1 MSTAPALAAVIGSPI
16 GHSKSPLLH
25 GHWLKALGIAGHY
38 IPIELQTETF
48 ETGIESLRQLHF
60 RGANVTLP
68 FKEQAF
74 ALADVRTD
82 RATRIGAANT
92 LTFTDGAIHADNT
105 DSYGFLN
112 NLRQN
117 VPGWSASN
125 GPALVLGA
133 GGASRAIIVGLLDEG
148 VPEIRLANRT
158 RSRAD
163 GLAAEFGNRVAPVEW
178 QDLDTALP
186 GAKTIVNT
194 TSLGMDGNGAIPIDL
209 RRADTDAVVTDIVYT
224 PLETPLLKAADTVGL
239 TTVDGLG
246 MLLHQ
251 AVPGFAA
258 WFGQTPVVEQALR
271 DVILSA

>member
-38 IPIELQTETF
+38 IPIELQTATF
-48 ETGIESLRQLHF
+48 ETGIESLRKLHF

-74 ALADVRTD
+74 ALGDVRTD
-82 RATRIGAANT
+82 RATRSGAANT
-92 LTFTDGAIHADNT
+92 LTFTDGASYADNT

-117 VPGWSASN
+117 VPGWSASS

-163 GLAAEFGNRVAPVEW
+163 GLAAEFGDRVAPVDW
-178 QDLDTALP
+178 QDLDAALP

-194 TSLGMDGNGAIPIDL
+194 TSLGMGGNGAISIDL

-224 PLETPLLKAADTVGL
+224 PLETPLLKAADTIGL

-251 AVPGFAA
+251 AEPGFEA
-258 WFGQTPVVEQALR
+258 WFGKTPDVDTALR